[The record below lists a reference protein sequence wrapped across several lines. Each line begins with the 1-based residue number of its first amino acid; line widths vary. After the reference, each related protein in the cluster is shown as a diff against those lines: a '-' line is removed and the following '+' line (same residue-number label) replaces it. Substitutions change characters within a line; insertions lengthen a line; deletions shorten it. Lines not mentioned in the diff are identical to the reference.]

1 MAALRGDSLANLWQ
15 RWSNG
20 GRPGTVSR
28 VPWRLARRSIL
39 HHILMTTW
47 LQNVAMLDRSKPFL
61 AMSFV
66 RLSPPSQAA
75 VLDQLL
81 CIQSIEARATIFMH
95 LIKRIAQRRHAP
107 VVWECLVGIVIPFW
121 DSCILCVALTDCD
134 MAKGR

>member
-1 MAALRGDSLANLWQ
+1 MN
-15 RWSNG
+15 
-20 GRPGTVSR
+20 
-28 VPWRLARRSIL
+28 
-39 HHILMTTW
+39 TW

-81 CIQSIEARATIFMH
+81 CIQSIEARTTIFMH

-107 VVWECLVGIVIPFW
+107 VVWECLVGIVIPF
-121 DSCILCVALTDCD
+121 
-134 MAKGR
+134 